1 MSDEAPS
8 PETAASESKKNDPR
22 LETARE
28 LWERLAKS
36 RPGPDTADLIYL
48 ARFVP
53 LLSTAAVKTLL
64 NRRLTMEQLRELI
77 QHAPK
82 GKEAATKKVLELPPE
97 EVSEDD
103 LKFVFNQ
110 TKIPE
115 VGRLLLKRFPTD
127 TNIALVE
134 RTTDQLKE
142 IIEKMKAQ
150 EGTRA
155 IMREIDR
162 RL

>member
-1 MSDEAPS
+1 
-8 PETAASESKKNDPR
+8 
-22 LETARE
+22 
-28 LWERLAKS
+28 
-36 RPGPDTADLIYL
+36 
-48 ARFVP
+48 
-53 LLSTAAVKTLL
+53 TLL
-64 NRRLTMEQLRELI
+64 NRRLKMEELRELI

-97 EVSEDD
+97 EVTEDD

-134 RTTDQLKE
+134 RTTDQLNE
-142 IIEKMKAQ
+142 IIEKMKGQ
-150 EGTRA
+150 EPTRS